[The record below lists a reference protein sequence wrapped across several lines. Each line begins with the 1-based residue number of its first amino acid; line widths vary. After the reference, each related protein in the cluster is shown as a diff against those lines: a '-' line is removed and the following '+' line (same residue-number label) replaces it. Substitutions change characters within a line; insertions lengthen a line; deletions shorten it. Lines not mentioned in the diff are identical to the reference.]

1 MSSWGCGMTTLSK
14 QEIQE
19 VGARGV
25 RFDNDM
31 LVIEL
36 SDEREIALPFKK
48 IKWLTWLAKATPEQ
62 RANWSIEPYGY
73 AVWWEDLDDG
83 IEVIHA
89 LSLQPLPHQNV
100 NLPMHQTVA
109 GT

>member
-1 MSSWGCGMTTLSK
+1 MTTLSD

-19 VGARGV
+19 VGARRI

-36 SDEREIALPFKK
+36 SDEREIVLPFKK

-62 RANWSIEPYGY
+62 RANWSIESHGY
-73 AVWWEDLDDG
+73 AIWWEDLDDG
-83 IEVIHA
+83 IEVVHA
-89 LSLQPLPHQNV
+89 LSLQPLPHRKVPQPAQ
-100 NLPMHQTVA
+100 PMLA
-109 GT
+109 EI